1 MARRDDED
9 GGVRVTVRVPADAVE
24 RVKRR
29 FGAAAR

>member
-1 MARRDDED
+1 MARRNDEN
-9 GGVRVTVRVPADAVE
+9 GGVRVTVRVPADAVD